1 VRTRVCPAPGAA
13 AWALGPAPL
22 CVHSLPHV
30 YPRFAYLFVT
40 GHHAQLDA
48 RPHPLLQPS
57 RQLLHDPRLL
67 VAVRDLVGPF
77 PRINRTH
84 ISPRPRQSRCPRRA
98 ALCNRGKM
106 ATHRTILLTPV
117 PRGGIPA
124 GRRSRPSRSRT
135 RKSRPTPPSAGA
147 WAETAS
153 PPPWASRARAGPTR
167 RFFPPP
173 SLLLPLPVPT
183 VRSLP
188 PRASP
193 PPVQIGRALPLGWRG
208 AAHASAHTTRRTTGR
223 RRCQGEREPRGR
235 PMLPGSR

>member
-1 VRTRVCPAPGAA
+1 MFTPK
-13 AWALGPAPL
+13 
-22 CVHSLPHV
+22 
-30 YPRFAYLFVT
+30 RFAYLFVT

-77 PRINRTH
+77 PRTNRTH
-84 ISPRPRQSRCPRRA
+84 ISPWSRADRTHISPHPRQSRCPRRA
-98 ALCNRGKM
+98 ALCDREKM

-117 PRGGIPA
+117 PRRGVP
-124 GRRSRPSRSRT
+124 RRA
-135 RKSRPTPPSAGA
+135 KKPPEQKPDKKIEADSKPDKKIEGDSSDRV
-147 WAETAS
+147 TAS
-153 PPPWASRARAGPTR
+153 MGFQSEGGADAEVLP
-167 RFFPPP
+167 PPP

>member
-1 VRTRVCPAPGAA
+1 MPNWMPALILSCNLLANFFMILAYWSPYETWLGPSPVQIGRTSLPGPVRIGRTSLPIPASPAARAGPRSVIGKRWRRTEQSSLPPSHAA
-13 AWALGPAPL
+13 A
-22 CVHSLPHV
+22 
-30 YPRFAYLFVT
+30 F
-40 GHHAQLDA
+40 
-48 RPHPLLQPS
+48 
-57 RQLLHDPRLL
+57 
-67 VAVRDLVGPF
+67 
-77 PRINRTH
+77 
-84 ISPRPRQSRCPRRA
+84 
-98 ALCNRGKM
+98 
-106 ATHRTILLTPV
+106 
-117 PRGGIPA
+117 PA

-135 RKSRPTPPSAGA
+135 RKSRPTPSRTRKSRATPA
-147 WAETAS
+147 TAS